1 MNGILVDKFDSQT
14 LLFQSVLLIK
24 ALVVALVWL
33 YLEFVDGDQ
42 WTMEVFDSPWIN
54 LLQVKLS
61 AIVSLYR
68 AQLLLAAVVVK
79 RRGQI
84 TFLF

>member
-42 WTMEVFDSPWIN
+42 
-54 LLQVKLS
+54 
-61 AIVSLYR
+61 
-68 AQLLLAAVVVK
+68 
-79 RRGQI
+79 
-84 TFLF
+84 